1 MKSFF
6 EDGII
11 DKKENENIY
20 YRIKIDKFTGGV
32 MRGALLKERP
42 VVGQVIIKLKYKKS
56 KGEENKDNKA
66 LGLLSLI
73 FRDLAIGDLPIGSG
87 SSIGRG
93 RLKGEKISITNG
105 KNKTEI
111 NVYKKDNLDSVKKWI
126 KSLNE

>member
-1 MKSFF
+1 
-6 EDGII
+6 
-11 DKKENENIY
+11 
-20 YRIKIDKFTGGV
+20 